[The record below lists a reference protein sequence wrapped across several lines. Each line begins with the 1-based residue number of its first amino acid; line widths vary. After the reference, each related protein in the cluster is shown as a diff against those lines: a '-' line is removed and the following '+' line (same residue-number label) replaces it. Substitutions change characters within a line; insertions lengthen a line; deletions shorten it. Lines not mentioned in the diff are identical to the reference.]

1 MGGGGRI
8 CRSGADANVIK
19 NNVVTMETHRE
30 PEDVR
35 LPAGQVL
42 VPLMGGG
49 VPLTSVLL

>member
-1 MGGGGRI
+1 
-8 CRSGADANVIK
+8 
-19 NNVVTMETHRE
+19 METHRE

-49 VPLTSVLL
+49 RSHERVALRMWGVTACLLGGA